1 MRHNSGDEGNDRRK
15 TDVRSSA
22 DFILQG
28 STSTSLWNLTVDS
41 TVVRS
46 VRAKKS
52 LVLGTYYLVVGLFL
66 SLRWQENVYVD
77 GPATSKP
84 LVYDWAA

>member
-1 MRHNSGDEGNDRRK
+1 MRHNSGDEGNDGKK

-22 DFILQG
+22 DFILPG

-46 VRAKKS
+46 ARAKKS
-52 LVLGTYYLVVGLFL
+52 LVLGIYYLVVSLFFIP
-66 SLRWQENVYVD
+66 SLARGRIRRWSSNIKAI
-77 GPATSKP
+77 GI
-84 LVYDWAA
+84 